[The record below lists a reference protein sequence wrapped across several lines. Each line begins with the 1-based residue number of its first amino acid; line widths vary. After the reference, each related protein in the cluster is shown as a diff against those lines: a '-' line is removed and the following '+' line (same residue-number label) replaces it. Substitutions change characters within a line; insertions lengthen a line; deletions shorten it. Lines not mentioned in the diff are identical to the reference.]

1 MARDTTKYGIKGEG
15 VFYPKN
21 RLVLR
26 VMKQFFQDVVVSK
39 HPNLSWPD
47 SLQGNLGVITALT
60 EVENSRYYFTEF
72 EELLTDENGV
82 DYVVCNQWGK
92 DNFSVFIQHCSKM
105 GYPIIKEF
113 DQAESSETAFNLKL
127 RLQGDILRFHCC
139 MPDDMQKVREEG
151 RLFENICFAYWSID
165 NDSVIQLL
173 DADTEEV
180 YQELDPS
187 TIVIENLEQNKEE
200 EGQIL
205 KSFQEIYHE
214 GNLGE
219 FSLEDQEMWP
229 TDLYRTL
236 DKELFLCTDN
246 FASHSGMVKARKD
259 AGLALRQK
267 EEGELYSFVI
277 RAEFLVESE
286 PFNSSRN
293 DFKNWLLI
301 EIPELREWQSKY
313 NMFSWMVH
321 PEAGPIELVNIMDSQ
336 PKDMYLVEGWVTDY

>member
-15 VFYPKN
+15 VFYPKS

-26 VMKQFFQDVVVSK
+26 VLKQFFQDVVVSE
-39 HPNLSWPD
+39 HPNSSWPD
-47 SLQGNLGVITALT
+47 SLQGNLGVITALS
-60 EVENSRYYFTEF
+60 EVVNTKYYFTDF
-72 EELLTDENGV
+72 DELVTDANGV

-92 DNFSVFIQHCSKM
+92 ENFEVFIQHCSTM
-105 GYPIIKEF
+105 GYPIIKES
-113 DQAESSETAFNLKL
+113 DEVEPSKETFNLKL

-139 MPDDMQKVREEG
+139 MPDDMEKVREEQ
-151 RLFENICFAYWSID
+151 RLFENICFAFWSID

-173 DADTEEV
+173 DADTDEI
-180 YQELDPS
+180 YKELDPS
-187 TIVIENLEQNKEE
+187 TLVVENLEQNQEDDAK
-200 EGQIL
+200 IL
-205 KSFQEIYHE
+205 ESFQEIYND

-219 FSLEDQEMWP
+219 FSLEDSEMWP

-236 DKELFLCTDN
+236 DGELFFCTDN
-246 FASHSGMVKARKD
+246 FASHSGMVKARKA

-267 EEGELYSFVI
+267 EDGVLYSFVI

-286 PFNSSRN
+286 PFRSSRK

-321 PEAGPIELVNIMDSQ
+321 PEAGNVELVNIIDSR